1 MSLILIKEI
10 YKQDLFTFPKVCTWE
25 RPQSYRSEDK
35 HRRFKRGI
43 HVHISG
49 SIARFKIPCHTTQL
63 SPPSQ
68 ATSSKPSWSTLS
80 WTNHSPDQKTH
91 SFYLILTCTWY
102 CILHPTHRR
111 AQLCI
116 SNLCPPKKS
125 KSKFRYLHI
134 VQAFHRQ
141 LTISGVIL
149 SSWPVKSG
157 DPSPQSHSTCICQ
170 GIEGKISWNTTCLW
184 KNENTSSETPCVIK
198 RKEIHPIH
206 LLTSAFVGRT
216 ELFE

>member
-1 MSLILIKEI
+1 MTLRSWGSWSLLGPSAGKPRSVNGSLMNEMSLILIKEI
-10 YKQDLFTFPKVCTWE
+10 YKRVLFTFPGVCTSE

-43 HVHISG
+43 HVHISIPLLD
-49 SIARFKIPCHTTQL
+49 SRYLVKHRKIPCHTTQL

-80 WTNHSPDQKTH
+80 WTYHSLDQKTH

-116 SNLCPPKKS
+116 SNLCPPKK
-125 KSKFRYLHI
+125 
-134 VQAFHRQ
+134 
-141 LTISGVIL
+141 
-149 SSWPVKSG
+149 
-157 DPSPQSHSTCICQ
+157 
-170 GIEGKISWNTTCLW
+170 
-184 KNENTSSETPCVIK
+184 
-198 RKEIHPIH
+198 
-206 LLTSAFVGRT
+206 
-216 ELFE
+216 

>member
-1 MSLILIKEI
+1 M
-10 YKQDLFTFPKVCTWE
+10 LFSALWTNQCWICHWIRCNTNFFTEFGAEQCTFSFTGGY
-25 RPQSYRSEDK
+25 SAHTS
-35 HRRFKRGI
+35 HR
-43 HVHISG
+43 
-49 SIARFKIPCHTTQL
+49 KIPCHTTQL